1 MKEFAYSEP
10 CLDEEDKKAVL
21 EVLNSKQLEFA
32 YSEPCLDEED
42 KKAVLEVLN
51 SKQLTQGK
59 RSLLFEEAL
68 CEFLGVK
75 HALVFNSATSALL
88 TLYRNFSDFNADCNE
103 IITTPISFVATANML
118 LESGYKPVF
127 AEIKND
133 GNIDE
138 LALEKLINER
148 TKAIVSVDYAGK
160 SVEIGS
166 IQKLCKRH
174 SLSFLSDSSH
184 ALGSEYQNK
193 KVGGFAL
200 ASVFSFHA
208 IKPITTAEGGAV
220 VTNDGEL
227 YEKMKLFRS
236 HGMLK
241 KDFFE
246 GEVKSIGHNFRLNE
260 IQSAL
265 GLSQLKKAPLL
276 MQKREEIALVYDRI
290 FKDNPYFT
298 PLHPLLKDKSSN
310 HLYPILMRQKFFT
323 CKKLI
328 LENLHKHGILA
339 QVHYKPIYQYQLYQ
353 QLFNTAPLKSAED
366 FYRAEISLP
375 CHANLDLGSVQNIA
389 HGVLKT
395 FENLKVK

>member
-1 MKEFAYSEP
+1 MK
-10 CLDEEDKKAVL
+10 
-21 EVLNSKQLEFA
+21 EFA

-59 RSLLFEEAL
+59 HSLLFEEAL

-88 TLYRNFSDFNADCNE
+88 TLYRNFSGFNADCNE

-118 LESGYKPVF
+118 LESGYKPIF

-220 VTNDGEL
+220 VTNNGEL
-227 YEKMKLFRS
+227 YEKMKWFRS
-236 HGMLK
+236 HGMIK

-265 GLSQLKKAPLL
+265 GLSQLKKAPFL
-276 MQKREEIALVYDRI
+276 MQKREEIALTYDRI

-328 LENLHKHGILA
+328 LENLHKCGILA

-353 QLFNTAPLKSAED
+353 QLFNTAPLKSAQD

-375 CHANLDLGSVQNIA
+375 CHANLDLESVQNIA

-395 FENLKVK
+395 FENLKIE

>member
-1 MKEFAYSEP
+1 MK
-10 CLDEEDKKAVL
+10 
-21 EVLNSKQLEFA
+21 EFA

-227 YEKMKLFRS
+227 YEKMKWFRS
-236 HGMLK
+236 HGMIK

-276 MQKREEIALVYDRI
+276 MQKREEIALTYDRI

-353 QLFNTAPLKSAED
+353 QLFNTAPLKSAEN

-375 CHANLDLGSVQNIA
+375 CHANLNLESVQNIA

-395 FENLKVK
+395 FESFKIE

>member
-1 MKEFAYSEP
+1 MK
-10 CLDEEDKKAVL
+10 
-21 EVLNSKQLEFA
+21 EFA

-88 TLYRNFSDFNADCNE
+88 TLYRNFSGFNAHCNE

-118 LESGYKPVF
+118 LESGYTPVF
-127 AEIKND
+127 AEVKND

-138 LALEKLINER
+138 LALEKLITKK

-160 SVEIGS
+160 SVEIES
-166 IQKLCKRH
+166 IQRLCKKH

-220 VTNDGEL
+220 VTNDSEL

-246 GEVKSIGHNFRLNE
+246 GEVKNIGHNFRLNE

-265 GLSQLKKAPLL
+265 GLSQLKKAPFLR
-276 MQKREEIALVYDRI
+276 QKREEVALTYDRI

-298 PLHPLLKDKSSN
+298 PLHPLLKNKSSN
-310 HLYPILMRQKFFT
+310 HLYPILMDQKFFT

-328 LENLHKHGILA
+328 LESLHKLGILA

-375 CHANLDLGSVQNIA
+375 CHANLNLESVQNIA

-395 FENLKVK
+395 FENLKIE

>member
-1 MKEFAYSEP
+1 MK
-10 CLDEEDKKAVL
+10 
-21 EVLNSKQLEFA
+21 EFA

-88 TLYRNFSDFNADCNE
+88 TLYRNFSDFSADCNE

-227 YEKMKLFRS
+227 YEKMKWFRS
-236 HGMLK
+236 HGMIK

-328 LENLHKHGILA
+328 LENLHKRGILA

-375 CHANLDLGSVQNIA
+375 CHANLDLESVQNIA

-395 FENLKVK
+395 FENLKIE

>member
-1 MKEFAYSEP
+1 MK
-10 CLDEEDKKAVL
+10 
-21 EVLNSKQLEFA
+21 EFA

-88 TLYRNFSDFNADCNE
+88 TLYRNFSDFSADCNE

-138 LALEKLINER
+138 LALEKLINEK

-328 LENLHKHGILA
+328 LENLHKRGILA

-353 QLFNTAPLKSAED
+353 QLFNTAPLKSAQD
-366 FYRAEISLP
+366 FYCAEISLP
-375 CHANLDLGSVQNIA
+375 CHANLDLESVQNIA

-395 FENLKVK
+395 FENFKIE

>member
-1 MKEFAYSEP
+1 MK
-10 CLDEEDKKAVL
+10 
-21 EVLNSKQLEFA
+21 EFA

-138 LALEKLINER
+138 LALEKLINEK

-160 SVEIGS
+160 SVEIES

-220 VTNDGEL
+220 VTNDNEL
-227 YEKMKLFRS
+227 HEKMKWFRS
-236 HGMLK
+236 HGMIK

-276 MQKREEIALVYDRI
+276 MQKREEIALIYDRI

-328 LENLHKHGILA
+328 LENLHKRGILA

-353 QLFNTAPLKSAED
+353 QLFNTAPLKSAQD

-375 CHANLDLGSVQNIA
+375 CHANLDLESAQTIA

-395 FENLKVK
+395 FEDLKIE

>member
-1 MKEFAYSEP
+1 MK
-10 CLDEEDKKAVL
+10 
-21 EVLNSKQLEFA
+21 EFA

-88 TLYRNFSDFNADCNE
+88 TLYRNFSGFSAHCNE

-118 LESGYKPVF
+118 LESGYRPVF
-127 AEIKND
+127 AEVKND

-138 LALEKLINER
+138 LALEKLINEK

-166 IQKLCKRH
+166 IQKLCKKH

-184 ALGSEYQNK
+184 ALGSEHQNK

-208 IKPITTAEGGAV
+208 IKPITTAEGGVV

-236 HGMLK
+236 HGMIK

-328 LENLHKHGILA
+328 LENLHKRGILA

-353 QLFNTAPLKSAED
+353 QLFNTAPLKSAEI

-375 CHANLDLGSVQNIA
+375 CHANLNLESVQNIA

-395 FENLKVK
+395 FEDLKIE

>member
-1 MKEFAYSEP
+1 MK
-10 CLDEEDKKAVL
+10 
-21 EVLNSKQLEFA
+21 EFA

-59 RSLLFEEAL
+59 YSLLFEEAL

-75 HALVFNSATSALL
+75 HALAFNSATSALL
-88 TLYRNFSDFNADCNE
+88 TLYRNFSDFSADCNE
-103 IITTPISFVATANML
+103 IITTPMSFVATANML
-118 LESGYKPVF
+118 LESGYTPVF
-127 AEIKND
+127 AGIKND

-138 LALEKLINER
+138 LALEKLITKK

-160 SVEIGS
+160 SVEIES
-166 IQKLCKRH
+166 IQELCKKH

-220 VTNDGEL
+220 VTNDSEL

-276 MQKREEIALVYDRI
+276 MQKREEVALVYDRI

-310 HLYPILMRQKFFT
+310 HLYPILMDQKFFT
-323 CKKLI
+323 FKRSI
-328 LENLHKHGILA
+328 LESLHKLGILA

-375 CHANLDLGSVQNIA
+375 CHANLNLESVQNIA

-395 FENLKVK
+395 FENLKIE

>member
-1 MKEFAYSEP
+1 MK
-10 CLDEEDKKAVL
+10 
-21 EVLNSKQLEFA
+21 EFA

-88 TLYRNFSDFNADCNE
+88 TLYRNFSDFNAGCNE

-118 LESGYKPVF
+118 LESAYKPVF

-138 LALEKLINER
+138 LALEKLINEK

-160 SVEIGS
+160 SVEVGS

-220 VTNDGEL
+220 VTNDSEL

-276 MQKREEIALVYDRI
+276 MQKREEIALTYDRI

-310 HLYPILMRQKFFT
+310 HLYPILMRQKFFA

-328 LENLHKHGILA
+328 LENLHKRGILA

-366 FYRAEISLP
+366 FYCAEISLP
-375 CHANLDLGSVQNIA
+375 CHANLDLESVQNIA

-395 FENLKVK
+395 FENLKIE

>member
-1 MKEFAYSEP
+1 MK
-10 CLDEEDKKAVL
+10 
-21 EVLNSKQLEFA
+21 EFA

-88 TLYRNFSDFNADCNE
+88 TLYRNFSEFSADCNE

-127 AEIKND
+127 AEVKND

-138 LALEKLINER
+138 LALEKLINKK

-160 SVEIGS
+160 SVEIES
-166 IQKLCKRH
+166 IQKLCKKH

-193 KVGGFAL
+193 KVGSFAL

-220 VTNDGEL
+220 VTNDSEL
-227 YEKMKLFRS
+227 HEKMKLFRS

-265 GLSQLKKAPLL
+265 GLSQLKKAPFL
-276 MQKREEIALVYDRI
+276 MQKREEATLVYDRI

-310 HLYPILMRQKFFT
+310 HLYPILMRQKFFA

-328 LENLHKHGILA
+328 LENLHKRGILA

-375 CHANLDLGSVQNIA
+375 CHANLNLESVQNIA

-395 FENLKVK
+395 FEDLKIE

>member
-1 MKEFAYSEP
+1 MK
-10 CLDEEDKKAVL
+10 
-21 EVLNSKQLEFA
+21 EFA

-220 VTNDGEL
+220 VTNDNEL
-227 YEKMKLFRS
+227 YEKMKWFRS
-236 HGMLK
+236 HGMIK

-328 LENLHKHGILA
+328 LENLHKRGILA

-375 CHANLDLGSVQNIA
+375 CHANLDLESAQTIA

-395 FENLKVK
+395 FENLKIE

>member
-1 MKEFAYSEP
+1 MK
-10 CLDEEDKKAVL
+10 K
-21 EVLNSKQLEFA
+21 FA

-75 HALVFNSATSALL
+75 HALAFNSATSALL
-88 TLYRNFSDFNADCNE
+88 TLYRSFSEFSADRNE

-127 AEIKND
+127 AEVKND

-138 LALEKLINER
+138 LALEKLITKK

-160 SVEIGS
+160 SVEVES
-166 IQKLCKRH
+166 VQKLCKKH

-220 VTNDGEL
+220 VTNDSEL
-227 YEKMKLFRS
+227 YEKMKSFRS

-246 GEVKSIGHNFRLNE
+246 GEVKSVGYNFRLNE

-276 MQKREEIALVYDRI
+276 MQKREEIALTYDEI

-298 PLHPLLKDKSSN
+298 ALHPLLKDKSSN

-323 CKKLI
+323 FKKPI
-328 LENLHKHGILA
+328 LENLHKLGILA

-353 QLFNTAPLKSAED
+353 QLFNTAPLKSVQD
-366 FYRAEISLP
+366 FYNAEISLP
-375 CHANLDLGSVQNIA
+375 CHANLDLESVQNIA

-395 FENLKVK
+395 FEGFNKMGFI

>member
-1 MKEFAYSEP
+1 MK
-10 CLDEEDKKAVL
+10 K
-21 EVLNSKQLEFA
+21 FA

-59 RSLLFEEAL
+59 YSLLFEEAL

-88 TLYRNFSDFNADCNE
+88 TLYRNFSDFNADRNE

-118 LESGYKPVF
+118 LESGYTSVF
-127 AEIKND
+127 AEVKND

-138 LALEKLINER
+138 LALEKLITKK

-160 SVEIGS
+160 SVEIES
-166 IQKLCKRH
+166 IQRLCKKH

-220 VTNDGEL
+220 VTNDSEL
-227 YEKMKLFRS
+227 YEKMKSFRS
-236 HGMLK
+236 HGMIK

-265 GLSQLKKAPLL
+265 GLSQLKKAPFL
-276 MQKREEIALVYDRI
+276 MQKREEIALAYDEI

-298 PLHPLLKDKSSN
+298 PLHPLLKHQSSN

-328 LENLHKHGILA
+328 LENLHKLGILA

-366 FYRAEISLP
+366 FYSAEISLP
-375 CHANLDLGSVQNIA
+375 CHANLDLESVQNIA

-395 FENLKVK
+395 FEGFNRMGFI

>member
-1 MKEFAYSEP
+1 MK
-10 CLDEEDKKAVL
+10 K
-21 EVLNSKQLEFA
+21 FA

-59 RSLLFEEAL
+59 YSLLFEEAL

-88 TLYRNFSDFNADCNE
+88 TLYRNFSDFNADRNE

-127 AEIKND
+127 AEVKND

-138 LALEKLINER
+138 LALEKLITKK

-160 SVEIGS
+160 SVEAGS
-166 IQKLCKRH
+166 IQKLCKKH

-220 VTNDGEL
+220 VTNDSEL
-227 YEKMKLFRS
+227 YEKMKSFRS
-236 HGMLK
+236 HGMIK

-265 GLSQLKKAPLL
+265 GLSQLKKAPFL

-298 PLHPLLKDKSSN
+298 PLHPLLKHQSSN

-328 LENLHKHGILA
+328 LENLHKLGILA

-353 QLFNTAPLKSAED
+353 QLFNTAPLKSAQD
-366 FYRAEISLP
+366 FYDAEISLP
-375 CHANLDLGSVQNIA
+375 CHANLDLESVQNIA

-395 FENLKVK
+395 FEGFNRMGFI

>member
-1 MKEFAYSEP
+1 MK
-10 CLDEEDKKAVL
+10 K
-21 EVLNSKQLEFA
+21 FA

-59 RSLLFEEAL
+59 YSLLFEEAL

-88 TLYRNFSDFNADCNE
+88 TLYRNFSEFSADCNE

-127 AEIKND
+127 AEVKND

-138 LALEKLINER
+138 LALEKLITKK

-160 SVEIGS
+160 SVEAGS
-166 IQKLCKRH
+166 IQKLCKKH

-220 VTNDGEL
+220 VTNDSGL
-227 YEKMKLFRS
+227 HEKMKSFRS
-236 HGMLK
+236 HGMIK

-246 GEVKSIGHNFRLNE
+246 GEVKSVGYNFRLNE

-276 MQKREEIALVYDRI
+276 MQKREEVALIYDRI

-298 PLHPLLKDKSSN
+298 PLHLLLKHQSSN

-323 CKKLI
+323 FKRSI
-328 LENLHKHGILA
+328 LEFLHKLGILA

-353 QLFNTAPLKSAED
+353 QLFNTAPLKSAQD
-366 FYRAEISLP
+366 FYDAEISLP
-375 CHANLDLGSVQNIA
+375 CHANLDLESVQSIA

-395 FENLKVK
+395 FEGFNRISSV

>member
-1 MKEFAYSEP
+1 MK
-10 CLDEEDKKAVL
+10 
-21 EVLNSKQLEFA
+21 EFA

-138 LALEKLINER
+138 LALEKLINEK

-160 SVEIGS
+160 SVEIEN

-227 YEKMKLFRS
+227 YEKMKWFRS
-236 HGMLK
+236 HGMIK

-310 HLYPILMRQKFFT
+310 HLYPILMRQKFFA

-328 LENLHKHGILA
+328 LENLHKCSILA

-375 CHANLDLGSVQNIA
+375 CHANLDLESVQNIA

-395 FENLKVK
+395 FEDLKIE

>member
-1 MKEFAYSEP
+1 MK
-10 CLDEEDKKAVL
+10 
-21 EVLNSKQLEFA
+21 EFA

-138 LALEKLINER
+138 LALEKLINEK

-220 VTNDGEL
+220 VTNDSEL
-227 YEKMKLFRS
+227 YEKMKWFRS
-236 HGMLK
+236 HGMIK

-265 GLSQLKKAPLL
+265 GLSQLKKAPFL
-276 MQKREEIALVYDRI
+276 MQKREEIALTYDKI

-375 CHANLDLGSVQNIA
+375 CHANLDLESVQNIA

-395 FENLKVK
+395 FEGFKIE

>member
-1 MKEFAYSEP
+1 MK
-10 CLDEEDKKAVL
+10 
-21 EVLNSKQLEFA
+21 EFA

-88 TLYRNFSDFNADCNE
+88 TLYRNFSDFSADRNE

-127 AEIKND
+127 AEVKND

-138 LALEKLINER
+138 LALEKLITKK

-160 SVEIGS
+160 SVEIES
-166 IQKLCKRH
+166 IQRLCKKH

-220 VTNDGEL
+220 VTNNSEL

-310 HLYPILMRQKFFT
+310 HLYPILMDQKFFT
-323 CKKLI
+323 FKRSI
-328 LENLHKHGILA
+328 LESLHKRGILA

-353 QLFNTAPLKSAED
+353 QLFNTAPLKSTED
-366 FYRAEISLP
+366 FYNTEISLP
-375 CHANLDLGSVQNIA
+375 CHANLNLESVQNIA

-395 FENLKVK
+395 FESFNRMSPI

>member
-10 CLDEEDKKAVL
+10 CLDEEDKKAI
-21 EVLNSKQLEFA
+21 
-32 YSEPCLDEED
+32 
-42 KKAVLEVLN
+42 LEVLN

-88 TLYRNFSDFNADCNE
+88 TLYRNFSDFNAHCNE

-118 LESGYKPVF
+118 LESGYRPVF
-127 AEIKND
+127 TEVKND

-138 LALEKLINER
+138 LALEKLITKK

-160 SVEIGS
+160 SVEIES
-166 IQKLCKRH
+166 IQKLCKKH

-184 ALGSEYQNK
+184 ALGSEYHSK

-220 VTNDGEL
+220 VTNNSEL

-328 LENLHKHGILA
+328 LENLHKLGILA

-366 FYRAEISLP
+366 FYNAEISLP
-375 CHANLDLGSVQNIA
+375 CHANLNLENVQNIA

-395 FENLKVK
+395 FEGFNRISSV

>member
-1 MKEFAYSEP
+1 MK
-10 CLDEEDKKAVL
+10 
-21 EVLNSKQLEFA
+21 EFA

-88 TLYRNFSDFNADCNE
+88 TLYRNFSGFNADCNE

-138 LALEKLINER
+138 LALEKLINEK

-160 SVEIGS
+160 SVEIES

-174 SLSFLSDSSH
+174 FLSFLSDSSH

-220 VTNDGEL
+220 VTNDNEL
-227 YEKMKLFRS
+227 YEKMKWFRS
-236 HGMLK
+236 HGMIK

-328 LENLHKHGILA
+328 LENLHKRGILA

-353 QLFNTAPLKSAED
+353 QLFNTAPLKNAED

-375 CHANLDLGSVQNIA
+375 CHANLDLESVQNIA

-395 FENLKVK
+395 FENLKIE

>member
-1 MKEFAYSEP
+1 MK
-10 CLDEEDKKAVL
+10 
-21 EVLNSKQLEFA
+21 EFA

-127 AEIKND
+127 AGIKND

-138 LALEKLINER
+138 LALEKLINKR

-160 SVEIGS
+160 SVEIES

-227 YEKMKLFRS
+227 YEKIKLFRS
-236 HGMLK
+236 HGMIK

-276 MQKREEIALVYDRI
+276 MQKREEIALIYDRI

-328 LENLHKHGILA
+328 LENLHKCGILA

-375 CHANLDLGSVQNIA
+375 CHANLDLESVQNIA

-395 FENLKVK
+395 FEDLKIE

>member
-1 MKEFAYSEP
+1 MK
-10 CLDEEDKKAVL
+10 
-21 EVLNSKQLEFA
+21 EFA

-88 TLYRNFSDFNADCNE
+88 TLYRNFSDFSADCNE

-118 LESGYKPVF
+118 LESGYTPVF
-127 AEIKND
+127 AGIKND

-138 LALEKLINER
+138 LALEKLINEK

-160 SVEIGS
+160 SVEIES
-166 IQKLCKRH
+166 IQELCKKH

-220 VTNDGEL
+220 VTNDSEL
-227 YEKMKLFRS
+227 HEKMKLFRS

-276 MQKREEIALVYDRI
+276 MQKREEIALTYDRI

-298 PLHPLLKDKSSN
+298 PLHPLLKDQSSN
-310 HLYPILMRQKFFT
+310 HLYPILMDQKFFT

-328 LENLHKHGILA
+328 LENLHKRGILA

-366 FYRAEISLP
+366 FYNAEISLP
-375 CHANLDLGSVQNIA
+375 CHANLNLENAKAIA

-395 FENLKVK
+395 FEGFNRISSI

>member
-1 MKEFAYSEP
+1 MK
-10 CLDEEDKKAVL
+10 
-21 EVLNSKQLEFA
+21 EFA

-88 TLYRNFSDFNADCNE
+88 TLYRNFSDFGADCNE

-138 LALEKLINER
+138 LALEKLINEK

-227 YEKMKLFRS
+227 YEKMKWFRS
-236 HGMLK
+236 HGMIK

-276 MQKREEIALVYDRI
+276 MQKREEIALTYDRI

-328 LENLHKHGILA
+328 LENLHKRGILA

-353 QLFNTAPLKSAED
+353 QLFNTASLKSAED

-375 CHANLDLGSVQNIA
+375 CHANLDLESVQNIA

-395 FENLKVK
+395 FENLKIE

>member
-1 MKEFAYSEP
+1 MK
-10 CLDEEDKKAVL
+10 
-21 EVLNSKQLEFA
+21 EFA

-138 LALEKLINER
+138 LALEKLINKK

-160 SVEIGS
+160 SVEIES

-220 VTNDGEL
+220 VTNDNEL
-227 YEKMKLFRS
+227 YEKMKWFRS
-236 HGMLK
+236 HGMIK

-265 GLSQLKKAPLL
+265 GLSQLKKVPLL

-328 LENLHKHGILA
+328 LENLHKRGILA

-353 QLFNTAPLKSAED
+353 QLFNTAPLKSTED

-375 CHANLDLGSVQNIA
+375 CHANLDLESVQNIA

-395 FENLKVK
+395 FEGFKIE

>member
-1 MKEFAYSEP
+1 MK
-10 CLDEEDKKAVL
+10 
-21 EVLNSKQLEFA
+21 EFA

-138 LALEKLINER
+138 LALEKLINEK

-166 IQKLCKRH
+166 IQKFCKRH

-265 GLSQLKKAPLL
+265 GLSQLKKAPFL
-276 MQKREEIALVYDRI
+276 MQKREEIALTYDRI

-328 LENLHKHGILA
+328 LENLHKRGILA

-353 QLFNTAPLKSAED
+353 QLFNTAPLKSAQD

-375 CHANLDLGSVQNIA
+375 CHANLDLESVQNIA
-389 HGVLKT
+389 HGILKT
-395 FENLKVK
+395 FENLKIE

>member
-1 MKEFAYSEP
+1 MK
-10 CLDEEDKKAVL
+10 
-21 EVLNSKQLEFA
+21 EFA

-127 AEIKND
+127 VEIKND

-138 LALEKLINER
+138 LALEKIINEK

-166 IQKLCKRH
+166 IQKLCKKH

-220 VTNDGEL
+220 VTNDSEL
-227 YEKMKLFRS
+227 YEKMKWFRS
-236 HGMLK
+236 HGMIK

-276 MQKREEIALVYDRI
+276 MQKREEIALTYDRI

-328 LENLHKHGILA
+328 LENLHKRGILA

-375 CHANLDLGSVQNIA
+375 CHANLDLESVQNIA

-395 FENLKVK
+395 FENLKIE

>member
-1 MKEFAYSEP
+1 MK
-10 CLDEEDKKAVL
+10 
-21 EVLNSKQLEFA
+21 EFA

-127 AEIKND
+127 AGIKND

-138 LALEKLINER
+138 LALEKLINEK

-160 SVEIGS
+160 SVEIES
-166 IQKLCKRH
+166 IQKLCKKH

-220 VTNDGEL
+220 VTNDNEL
-227 YEKMKLFRS
+227 HEKMKWFRS
-236 HGMLK
+236 HGMIK

-328 LENLHKHGILA
+328 LENLHKRGILA

-353 QLFNTAPLKSAED
+353 QLFNTAPLKNAED

-375 CHANLDLGSVQNIA
+375 CHANLNLESVKNIA

-395 FENLKVK
+395 FENLKIE

>member
-1 MKEFAYSEP
+1 MK
-10 CLDEEDKKAVL
+10 
-21 EVLNSKQLEFA
+21 EFA

-68 CEFLGVK
+68 CEFLGVR

-138 LALEKLINER
+138 LALEKLINEK

-220 VTNDGEL
+220 VTNDSEL

-265 GLSQLKKAPLL
+265 GLSQLKKAPFL

-310 HLYPILMRQKFFT
+310 HLYPILMRQKFFA

-328 LENLHKHGILA
+328 LENLHKRGILA
-339 QVHYKPIYQYQLYQ
+339 QVHYRPIYQYQLYQ
-353 QLFNTAPLKSAED
+353 QLFNTAPLKNAED

-375 CHANLDLGSVQNIA
+375 CHANLDLESAQTIA

-395 FENLKVK
+395 FESFKIE

>member
-1 MKEFAYSEP
+1 MK
-10 CLDEEDKKAVL
+10 
-21 EVLNSKQLEFA
+21 EFA

-59 RSLLFEEAL
+59 HSLLFEEAL

-88 TLYRNFSDFNADCNE
+88 TLYRNFSDFNTDYNE

-118 LESGYKPVF
+118 LESGYTPVF
-127 AEIKND
+127 AEVKND

-138 LALEKLINER
+138 LSLEKLITKK

-160 SVEIGS
+160 SVEIES
-166 IQKLCKRH
+166 IQKLCKKH

-220 VTNDGEL
+220 VTNNSEL

-276 MQKREEIALVYDRI
+276 MQKREEVALTYDRI

-298 PLHPLLKDKSSN
+298 PLHPLLKHQSSN
-310 HLYPILMRQKFFT
+310 HLYPILMRQKFFA

-328 LENLHKHGILA
+328 LESLHKIGILA

-366 FYRAEISLP
+366 FYNAEISLP
-375 CHANLDLGSVQNIA
+375 CHANLDLESVQSIA

-395 FENLKVK
+395 FEGFNRMGFI

>member
-1 MKEFAYSEP
+1 MK
-10 CLDEEDKKAVL
+10 
-21 EVLNSKQLEFA
+21 EFA

-138 LALEKLINER
+138 LALEKLINEK

-220 VTNDGEL
+220 VTNDNEL
-227 YEKMKLFRS
+227 YEKMKWFRS
-236 HGMLK
+236 HGMIK

-375 CHANLDLGSVQNIA
+375 CHANLDLESVQNIA

-395 FENLKVK
+395 FESFKIE

>member
-1 MKEFAYSEP
+1 MKEFAY
-10 CLDEEDKKAVL
+10 
-21 EVLNSKQLEFA
+21 N
-32 YSEPCLDEED
+32 EPCLDEED

-88 TLYRNFSDFNADCNE
+88 TLYRNFSGFSADRNE

-118 LESGYKPVF
+118 LESGYTPVF
-127 AEIKND
+127 AEVKND

-138 LALEKLINER
+138 LALEKLINEK

-184 ALGSEYQNK
+184 ALGSEYHSK

-220 VTNDGEL
+220 VTNDNKL
-227 YEKMKLFRS
+227 YEKMKWFRS
-236 HGMLK
+236 HGMIK

-276 MQKREEIALVYDRI
+276 MQKREEIALIYDRI

-328 LENLHKHGILA
+328 LENLHKRGILA

-353 QLFNTAPLKSAED
+353 QLFNTAPLKNAED

-375 CHANLDLGSVQNIA
+375 CHANLDLESVQSIA

-395 FENLKVK
+395 FEDLKIE

>member
-1 MKEFAYSEP
+1 MK
-10 CLDEEDKKAVL
+10 
-21 EVLNSKQLEFA
+21 EFA

-138 LALEKLINER
+138 LALEKLINKK

-227 YEKMKLFRS
+227 YEKMKWFRS
-236 HGMLK
+236 HGMIK

-328 LENLHKHGILA
+328 LENLHKRGILA

-353 QLFNTAPLKSAED
+353 QLFNTAPLKSAQD

-375 CHANLDLGSVQNIA
+375 CHANLDLESVQNIA

-395 FENLKVK
+395 FEDLKIE

>member
-1 MKEFAYSEP
+1 MK
-10 CLDEEDKKAVL
+10 
-21 EVLNSKQLEFA
+21 EFA

-88 TLYRNFSDFNADCNE
+88 TLYRNFSDFSADCNE

-160 SVEIGS
+160 SVEIES

-227 YEKMKLFRS
+227 YEKMKWFRS
-236 HGMLK
+236 HGMNK

-310 HLYPILMRQKFFT
+310 HLYPILIRQKFFT

-328 LENLHKHGILA
+328 LENLHKRGILA

-366 FYRAEISLP
+366 FYCAEISLP
-375 CHANLDLGSVQNIA
+375 CHANLDLESVQNIA

-395 FENLKVK
+395 FENFKIE

>member
-1 MKEFAYSEP
+1 MKP
-10 CLDEEDKKAVL
+10 
-21 EVLNSKQLEFA
+21 FA

-59 RSLLFEEAL
+59 HSLLFEEAL

-75 HALVFNSATSALL
+75 HALAFNSATSALL
-88 TLYRNFSDFNADCNE
+88 ALYRNFSEFSTDCNE

-118 LESGYKPVF
+118 LESGYTPIF
-127 AEIKND
+127 AGVKND

-138 LALEKLINER
+138 IALEKLITKK

-160 SVEIGS
+160 SVEVES
-166 IQKLCKRH
+166 IQKLCKKH

-184 ALGSEYQNK
+184 ALGSEYCNK
-193 KVGGFAL
+193 KVGNFAL

-220 VTNDGEL
+220 VTNDSEL

-246 GEVKSIGHNFRLNE
+246 GEVKSVGYNFRLNE

-265 GLSQLKKAPLL
+265 GLSQLKKASLL

-298 PLHPLLKDKSSN
+298 PLHLSLKHQSSN
-310 HLYPILMRQKFFT
+310 HLYPILIHQKFFT
-323 CKKLI
+323 FKRAI
-328 LENLHKHGILA
+328 LEHLHKLGILA

-366 FYRAEISLP
+366 FYGAEISLP
-375 CHANLDLGSVQNIA
+375 CHANLDLENAKNIA
-389 HGVLKT
+389 HGVLKA
-395 FENLKVK
+395 FEGFNKPD

>member
-1 MKEFAYSEP
+1 MK
-10 CLDEEDKKAVL
+10 
-21 EVLNSKQLEFA
+21 EFA

-127 AEIKND
+127 AGIKND

-138 LALEKLINER
+138 LVLEKLINER

-160 SVEIGS
+160 SVEIES

-227 YEKMKLFRS
+227 YEKIKLFRS

-246 GEVKSIGHNFRLNE
+246 GEVKNIGHNFRLNE

-276 MQKREEIALVYDRI
+276 MQKREEIALAYDRI

-328 LENLHKHGILA
+328 LENLHKRGILA

-375 CHANLDLGSVQNIA
+375 CHANLDLESVQNIA

-395 FENLKVK
+395 FENLKIE

>member
-1 MKEFAYSEP
+1 MK
-10 CLDEEDKKAVL
+10 
-21 EVLNSKQLEFA
+21 EFA

-138 LALEKLINER
+138 LALEKLINKK

-160 SVEIGS
+160 SVEIES
-166 IQKLCKRH
+166 LQKLCKRH

-220 VTNDGEL
+220 VTNDSEL
-227 YEKMKLFRS
+227 YEKMKWFRS

-246 GEVKSIGHNFRLNE
+246 GEVKSVGHNFRLNE

-276 MQKREEIALVYDRI
+276 MQKREEVALTYDRI

-310 HLYPILMRQKFFT
+310 HLYPILICQKFFIF
-323 CKKLI
+323 KKLI
-328 LENLHKHGILA
+328 LENLHKRGILA

-353 QLFNTAPLKSAED
+353 QLFDTAPLKSAED

-375 CHANLDLGSVQNIA
+375 CHANLDLESVQNIA

-395 FENLKVK
+395 FEDLKIE

>member
-1 MKEFAYSEP
+1 MK
-10 CLDEEDKKAVL
+10 
-21 EVLNSKQLEFA
+21 EFA

-59 RSLLFEEAL
+59 YSLLFEEAL

-88 TLYRNFSDFNADCNE
+88 TLYRNFSDFSADCNE

-127 AEIKND
+127 AEVKND
-133 GNIDE
+133 GNIDG
-138 LALEKLINER
+138 LALEKLINEK

-160 SVEIGS
+160 SVEIKS
-166 IQKLCKRH
+166 IQELCKRH

-193 KVGGFAL
+193 KVGSFAL

-265 GLSQLKKAPLL
+265 GLSQLKKAPFL
-276 MQKREEIALVYDRI
+276 MQKREEAALVYDRI

-328 LENLHKHGILA
+328 LENLHKRGILA

-375 CHANLDLGSVQNIA
+375 CHANLNSESVQTIA

-395 FENLKVK
+395 FEDLKIE

>member
-1 MKEFAYSEP
+1 MK
-10 CLDEEDKKAVL
+10 
-21 EVLNSKQLEFA
+21 EFA

-59 RSLLFEEAL
+59 RSLLFEESL

-88 TLYRNFSDFNADCNE
+88 TLYRNFSDFSADCNE
-103 IITTPISFVATANML
+103 IITTPMSFVATANML
-118 LESGYKPVF
+118 LESGYRPVF
-127 AEIKND
+127 AEVKND

-138 LALEKLINER
+138 LALEKLITKK

-160 SVEIGS
+160 SVEIES
-166 IQKLCKRH
+166 IQKLCKKH

-193 KVGGFAL
+193 KIGGFAL

-220 VTNDGEL
+220 VTNNSEL

-310 HLYPILMRQKFFT
+310 HLYPILMDQKFFT
-323 CKKLI
+323 FKRSI
-328 LENLHKHGILA
+328 LESLHKRGILA

-353 QLFNTAPLKSAED
+353 QLFNTAPLKSTED
-366 FYRAEISLP
+366 FYNAEISLP
-375 CHANLDLGSVQNIA
+375 CHANLNLESVQNIA

-395 FENLKVK
+395 FESFNRMSPI

>member
-1 MKEFAYSEP
+1 MK
-10 CLDEEDKKAVL
+10 
-21 EVLNSKQLEFA
+21 EFA

-127 AEIKND
+127 AEVKND

-138 LALEKLINER
+138 LALEKLINKK

-160 SVEIGS
+160 SVEIES

-220 VTNDGEL
+220 VTNDNEL
-227 YEKMKLFRS
+227 YEKMKWFRS
-236 HGMLK
+236 HGMIK

-276 MQKREEIALVYDRI
+276 MQKREEIALTYDRI

-310 HLYPILMRQKFFT
+310 HLYPILMRQKFFA

-328 LENLHKHGILA
+328 LENLHKRGILA

-366 FYRAEISLP
+366 FYRTEISLP
-375 CHANLDLGSVQNIA
+375 CHANLDLESAQTIA

-395 FENLKVK
+395 FENLKIE

>member
-1 MKEFAYSEP
+1 MK
-10 CLDEEDKKAVL
+10 
-21 EVLNSKQLEFA
+21 EFA

-88 TLYRNFSDFNADCNE
+88 TLYRNFSGFNAHCNE

-118 LESGYKPVF
+118 LESGYRPVF
-127 AEIKND
+127 AEVKND

-138 LALEKLINER
+138 LALEKLITKK

-166 IQKLCKRH
+166 IQKLCKKH

-220 VTNDGEL
+220 VTNNSEL

-246 GEVKSIGHNFRLNE
+246 GEVKSVGHNFRLNE

-276 MQKREEIALVYDRI
+276 MQKREEIALTYDRI

-328 LENLHKHGILA
+328 LENLHKRGILA

-375 CHANLDLGSVQNIA
+375 CHANLNLESAQTIA

-395 FENLKVK
+395 FDGFNRMSSV